1 MKALPR
7 QGTQEVWYQVNFYQ
21 EKQSPIHKNILT
33 YALLCLSWFN
43 SSWQLSTTEPIP
55 EKTPGLSQWQFNGWR
70 KSCMHKQS
78 RARSSFSTSQ
88 VGVQPCPGQWGPS
101 HVGRP
106 RNYWG
111 MPSQTQQFS
120 PSFLQIYVLS
130 MMFCGVECPSGH
142 FGSAVL
148 VLLPPSLLG
157 SSSQAEQG
165 TCSPWLR
172 GSSG

>member
-88 VGVQPCPGQWGPS
+88 VGVQPCPGLWGPS
-101 HVGRP
+101 HVTAPWEDQGIIGECHPKHNSFPLLSCRFMCSAWCSVVWNVP
-106 RNYWG
+106 LAIWVSCPG
-111 MPSQTQQFS
+111 SAPSQ
-120 PSFLQIYVLS
+120 PA
-130 MMFCGVECPSGH
+130 G
-142 FGSAVL
+142 
-148 VLLPPSLLG
+148 LLLTGRAGNLESL
-157 SSSQAEQG
+157 A
-165 TCSPWLR
+165 
-172 GSSG
+172 